1 MTFFTFHPPSAP
13 LSFHLPNSTWPDV
26 NFSVFHC
33 KLFHT
38 CVYFQ
43 LFPSFTWSAVDHPWN
58 QQAFY
63 YSRVGQ
69 CLRLSTSLSVPERRP
84 PKPMLCLLERD
95 EPINKSVA
103 DSLAEVAWGCK
114 LSLWEKDGWRA
125 KERGKRWTNSLKKR
139 KARTIKSK
147 RERMERNED
156 VWNWRKGEG
165 LEVNEGEERGCVCVC
180 FVWCKPW
187 VLFDGWI

>member
-125 KERGKRWTNSLKKR
+125 KVDKLFEKKKSKNNKKQKREDGKKWGCMELEKGGRTRGKWGRGKRVC
-139 KARTIKSK
+139 
-147 RERMERNED
+147 M
-156 VWNWRKGEG
+156 
-165 LEVNEGEERGCVCVC
+165 CVFCV
-180 FVWCKPW
+180 V
-187 VLFDGWI
+187 